1 MSENLGR
8 DGRVEELY
16 WEQLGTLISS
26 RVESVSLFLFFFA
39 ANKEDIFFIFLI
51 LGSYKLIWVWQVTS
65 KL

>member
-39 ANKEDIFFIFLI
+39 ANKEEIFLFF
-51 LGSYKLIWVWQVTS
+51 LF
-65 KL
+65 